1 MFFHEGVNSM
11 TMRFAESEKQ
21 NVNDSIEICD
31 IMIFNNI
38 YLVFIPVL
46 GTELL

>member
-1 MFFHEGVNSM
+1 M
-11 TMRFAESEKQ
+11 TMHFAESEKEQ
-21 NVNDSIEICD
+21 NVNVSIEICD
-31 IMIFNNI
+31 IMIYNNI